1 MKPVILSKVLSAVVI
16 AAAFAGVGAVP
27 ASTQALAQAAT
38 KEGSLLP
45 HYFDKNGDIKW
56 GGWGPPAAEHQAAA
70 PSRTLYL
77 YAKPHAHRSHVR
89 AH

>member
-1 MKPVILSKVLSAVVI
+1 MKRVISSKVVAAVLI
-16 AAAFAGVGAVP
+16 AAAFAGVGAAP
-27 ASTQALAQAAT
+27 ASAQAVT

-45 HYFDKNGDIKW
+45 HYFEKDGSINW
-56 GGWGPPAAEHQAAA
+56 SGWGPTAAEHQAAA

-89 AH
+89 AD